1 MAGAETKCICCTVGQ
16 LFPPPRTELGAH
28 LALATLALTCSKAR
42 IPAYQVV
49 AHPSTTRVDFFFL
62 ACMILHSP
70 RVFFFFFFFFFP
82 PWQSFFL
89 TLEAKGW
96 DRFLMIGAARVKQ
109 RLRGYSKALL
119 SSRTPNGTEDE
130 IFFIV
135 FVSLKYGS
143 RAILPA
149 AAIRAF
155 VLVGG
160 SLDGGASLL
169 ATVCT
174 IHALPDCL
182 CLPSQT
188 CFVLVLPCMHHP
200 IFQDQDHFCPK

>member
-1 MAGAETKCICCTVGQ
+1 VHLLHCWAIVPTPKNRTRCTSCTRYVGIDVQQSSYSCISSGRAPLHHQ
-16 LFPPPRTELGAH
+16 GRFFFFGLH
-28 LALATLALTCSKAR
+28 DSALTSG
-42 IPAYQVV
+42 
-49 AHPSTTRVDFFFL
+49 
-62 ACMILHSP
+62 
-70 RVFFFFFFFFFP
+70 FFFFFFFFFP